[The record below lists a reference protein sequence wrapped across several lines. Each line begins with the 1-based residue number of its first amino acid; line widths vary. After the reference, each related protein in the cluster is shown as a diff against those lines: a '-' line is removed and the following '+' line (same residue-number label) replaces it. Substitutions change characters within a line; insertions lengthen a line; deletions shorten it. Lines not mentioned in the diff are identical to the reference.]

1 MSDVVIAG
9 ANGGFAQSAVIPLW
23 LEHERLKAR
32 VEMQYRNLTDKD
44 MRGGPIHTFVIGP
57 TMAWK
62 PTSNTRFDLSPLFGC
77 TEDSP
82 RLQGLRRL
90 FDVVWT
96 GRTRNK
102 RRSACFYTES
112 LDFLIASK
120 TLF

>member
-1 MSDVVIAG
+1 
-9 ANGGFAQSAVIPLW
+9 VIPLW

-32 VEMQYRNLTDKD
+32 VEMQYRNFTDKD
-44 MRGGPIHTFVIGP
+44 MRGDPIHTFVIGP

-62 PTSNTRFDLSPLFGC
+62 PTSNTSFDLSPLFGC

-90 FDVVWT
+90 FDVVWS
-96 GRTRNK
+96 GRRTRNK
-102 RRSACFYTES
+102 RRSARFQTES
-112 LDFLIASK
+112 LDFLIASQ